1 MKKTFFKRKVYF
13 TMILFLFFV
22 MGIGY
27 ALIYTDLSVSNSI
40 TVKGYKSKKLYDLM
54 MVNASLDN
62 TSSTYVTSSSGI
74 NFSAAGSDT
83 NGMGVYK
90 VASTDGDTYPVFY
103 YRGPVENNYV
113 KFGGFCWKIVRT
125 TNTGGVKIIY
135 NGTYNSETGCANTET
150 ATQIGVS
157 AFNTF
162 TNPSLADVGYMYGTR
177 HETTSTSMS
186 GKKYT
191 YANDVTYSN
200 GTYTLVSTNTPTSS
214 YLLSYT
220 SLRKGYHYTCMS
232 TATSCSTVYYIYSFG
247 TSKTHHVTMTGGTLL
262 SNVLSDTTTG
272 SSNTTS
278 SVIKGVVD
286 DWYNSNLASYE
297 SYLEDAV
304 WCNDRSIYEISGWDK
319 DSDST
324 ADLHFDGYNRNFLKY
339 TPSVTCPAND
349 SFTTSSSNGN
359 GKLSHPVGLITADE
373 IILGSGTTSGYLHTG
388 SAYWTMT
395 PSYYSDSTTGAHNY
409 AFSAGV
415 LESISKVSAEYGVRP
430 MVSLKPGI
438 EYSSGDGTALSPY
451 IIG

>member
-1 MKKTFFKRKVYF
+1 MKKTFLKRKVYF

-27 ALIYTDLSVSNSI
+27 ALIYTDLGISNSI

-74 NFSAAGSDT
+74 SFSSAGSET
-83 NGMGVYK
+83 NGMGIYK
-90 VASTDGDTYPVFY
+90 MASTNGDSYPVFY
-103 YRGPVENNYV
+103 YRGPIDNNHV
-113 KFGGFCWKIVRT
+113 RFGGFCWKIVRT

-135 NGTYNSETGCANTET
+135 NGTYNSETGCGNTAESS
-150 ATQIGVS
+150 QIGVS
-157 AFNTF
+157 AFNTY

-200 GTYTLVSTNTPTSS
+200 GTYTLVSTNTPSSS

-262 SNVLSDTTTG
+262 SKVLSDTTTG

-278 SVIKGVVD
+278 SVIKGVLD
-286 DWYNSNLASYE
+286 SWYESNLSSYE
-297 SYLEDAV
+297 SYLEDTV
-304 WCNDRSIYEISGWDK
+304 FCNDRSIYELSGWDK
-319 DSDST
+319 DSNST
-324 ADLHFDGYNRNFLKY
+324 SDLHFNGYARNFLTYK
-339 TPSVTCPAND
+339 PSVSCPAND
-349 SFTTSSSNGN
+349 SFTTNSANGN
-359 GKLSHPVGLITADE
+359 GKLSHPIGLITADE
-373 IILGSGTTSGYLHTG
+373 IILASGTTSGYLHSG

-395 PSYYSDSTTGAHNY
+395 PSYYGDSTTGAHNY
-409 AFSAGV
+409 VFSAGI

-430 MVSLKPGI
+430 VVSLKAGI
-438 EYSSGDGTALSPY
+438 EYSSGDGTALNPY
-451 IIG
+451 VIG